1 QLTLES
7 SDQNIASVNNSMVV
21 CNNPGKVK
29 IIAKSTDGSNVSNF
43 AVIYVEGDSP
53 ESKNAVNIK
62 SNAYRNSI
70 SIGNTNNISAIV
82 TDSNK
87 RNIRNAKVKF
97 TINKPSKKMI
107 EKELTTNYRGQ
118 SILYLKANELDEVG
132 NYNVNI
138 SATDSKGNT
147 NEDNLSFEVKDNR
160 ATFETK
166 VDLKNAEIK
175 LNQNAII
182 SVTCKNNSLRISDAN
197 VVLSITDENDN
208 KQEKRFRTDR
218 YGNCYYTF
226 RPVSKG
232 RYYIEA
238 TVSKNGYK
246 NSSGNTTLI
255 VNDSENKPE
264 TKQTVKL
271 KFETDKKSYNISDT
285 ANIKIFATDENG
297 KKISNLK
304 LSVRIRNQ
312 KGFDRT
318 IEKITDSNGV
328 AKMLIKQPTTT
339 SQTDYT
345 IEAWPVSN
353 PNTSFDLK
361 ISFGSSNKLEINSI
375 YSSYN
380 LYSKYNNNY
389 VIHNY
394 IRNIR

>member
-1 QLTLES
+1 M
-7 SDQNIASVNNSMVV
+7 N
-21 CNNPGKVK
+21 
-29 IIAKSTDGSNVSNF
+29 
-43 AVIYVEGDSP
+43 
-53 ESKNAVNIK
+53 
-62 SNAYRNSI
+62 
-70 SIGNTNNISAIV
+70 
-82 TDSNK
+82 
-87 RNIRNAKVKF
+87 
-97 TINKPSKKMI
+97 
-107 EKELTTNYRGQ
+107 
-118 SILYLKANELDEVG
+118 EVG
-132 NYNVNI
+132 TYNINI

-166 VDLKNAEIK
+166 VDLKKAEIK

-208 KQEKRFRTDR
+208 KQEKRLRTDR

-285 ANIKIFATDENG
+285 ANIKIFATD
-297 KKISNLK
+297 KK

-339 SQTDYT
+339 SPTDYT

-375 YSSYN
+375 YSPYN

-394 IRNIR
+394 IKNIR

>member
-1 QLTLES
+1 
-7 SDQNIASVNNSMVV
+7 M
-21 CNNPGKVK
+21 
-29 IIAKSTDGSNVSNF
+29 
-43 AVIYVEGDSP
+43 
-53 ESKNAVNIK
+53 
-62 SNAYRNSI
+62 
-70 SIGNTNNISAIV
+70 
-82 TDSNK
+82 
-87 RNIRNAKVKF
+87 
-97 TINKPSKKMI
+97 
-107 EKELTTNYRGQ
+107 
-118 SILYLKANELDEVG
+118 LYLKANELNEVG
-132 NYNVNI
+132 TYSVNI

-147 NEDNLSFEVKDNR
+147 NEDNVSFEVKDNR
-160 ATFETK
+160 ATFVTK
-166 VDLKNAEIK
+166 VDLNNAEIK
-175 LNQNAII
+175 LNQNAMI
-182 SVTCKNNSLRISDAN
+182 SVTCKNNTLRISDAN

-208 KQEKRFRTDR
+208 KQEKRLRTDR

-226 RPVSKG
+226 RPQKSG

-255 VNDSENKPE
+255 VYDSENKPE

-271 KFETDKKSYNISDT
+271 KFDTDKKSYNISDT
-285 ANIKIFATDENG
+285 ANIKIFATDESG
-297 KKISNLK
+297 KKLANLK
-304 LSVRIRNQ
+304 LAVRIRNQ

-328 AKMLIKQPTTT
+328 AKMLIKQPPTTT
-339 SQTDYT
+339 SPTDYT
-345 IEAWPVSN
+345 IEAFPVSN

-375 YSSYN
+375 YSPYN